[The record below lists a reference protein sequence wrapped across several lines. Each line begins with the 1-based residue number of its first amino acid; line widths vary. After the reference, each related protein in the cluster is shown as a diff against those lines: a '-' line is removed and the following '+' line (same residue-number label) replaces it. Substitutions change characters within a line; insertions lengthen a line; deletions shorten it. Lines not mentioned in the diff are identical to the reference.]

1 MRLHRTVAFIALSI
15 VLRPTSGLAAEPG
28 NPDAGQRLYRFCVA
42 CHSLEPGRHMTGPSL
57 AKIWQRKAG
66 TVKGF
71 TRYSGALKMAD
82 IVWDARSLDAWLAN
96 PRAFIPGNLM
106 RFRGIRDSA
115 QRRDLIAFMREISER
130 KGPRAGR
137 PAERNRGGMRGQG
150 MRRQGRALNL
160 KTLKS
165 NNRITA
171 IRLCRDT
178 YTVVTEKGE
187 THRFWEFNVRF
198 KTDGSTNGPKPGHP
212 VIIPAGMR
220 GDRAYVVFASPA
232 EISAY
237 IKRACR
243 K

>member
-1 MRLHRTVAFIALSI
+1 MRLLRTVAFIALSFI
-15 VLRPTSGLAAEPG
+15 LRPTSGSAAEAG
-28 NPDAGQRLYRFCVA
+28 NPDSGQRLYRSCVA
-42 CHSLEPGRHMTGPSL
+42 CHSVEPGRHMTGPSL
-57 AKIWQRKAG
+57 ANIWRRKAG
-66 TVKGF
+66 TVMGF

-82 IVWDARSLDAWLAN
+82 IVWDARSLDAWLAD

-106 RFRGIRDSA
+106 RFRGIRDKG
-115 QRRDLIAFMREISER
+115 QRSDLIAYLRELSEQ

-137 PAERNRGGMRGQG
+137 PPARKREGMRGRG
-150 MRRQGRALNL
+150 MRRQGRALDL
-160 KTLKS
+160 KALES

-178 YTVVTEKGE
+178 YTVETEKGE
-187 THRFWEFNVRF
+187 AHRFWEFNLRF
-198 KTDGSTNGPKPGHP
+198 KTDGSGNGPKPGQP

-237 IKRACR
+237 IKRTCR